1 MFALVSEGNRQV
13 FLPPAARQSDRP
25 LRRTGVT
32 LLEQWGV
39 PLAVLGMLLLTLF
52 MAAVV
57 SRYQAYQADV
67 RVAVRH
73 LYAHAAELV
82 AALAELGR
90 VPLSRELRLTLR
102 SEVLATYRKIRK
114 LNRRCPGIAE
124 EIRKAEYALN
134 AEGAPLAGGVGP
146 MESEQAFHKIIAA
159 LDCLI
164 SNLGRG
170 GTLQAVPA
178 DVRAIFCRELG
189 ERRAEAMSRHHLV
202 EAKHH
207 ERSGNTT
214 RARTHLMALMQALRQ
229 RGPSTEFVRELY
241 AEAESAL
248 SGLNDRQLKS
258 DIVAT
263 DADAA

>member
-1 MFALVSEGNRQV
+1 M
-13 FLPPAARQSDRP
+13 
-25 LRRTGVT
+25 T

-39 PLAVLGMLLLTLF
+39 PLAVLGMLLLTLL
-52 MAAVV
+52 MAAVL

-82 AALAELGR
+82 AALAELGG

-124 EIRKAEYALN
+124 EIRKAEHALN
-134 AEGAPLAGGVGP
+134 AEGAPLAGGVGR
-146 MESEQAFHKIIAA
+146 MDSEQVFRTTIAA
-159 LDCLI
+159 LDRLI
-164 SNLGRG
+164 SALGRG
-170 GTLQAVPA
+170 GTLQPIPA
-178 DVRAIFCRELG
+178 DVRAIFRRELG
-189 ERRAEAMSRHHLV
+189 ERRAEAMSRYHLV

-207 ERSGNTT
+207 DGRGNTT
-214 RARTHLMALMQALRQ
+214 RARTHLMALVQVLRQ
-229 RGPSTEFVRELY
+229 RGPSTDFVRELY

-248 SGLNDRQLKS
+248 SGLNERQLNS
-258 DIVAT
+258 DTVVC

>member
-1 MFALVSEGNRQV
+1 M
-13 FLPPAARQSDRP
+13 
-25 LRRTGVT
+25 T

>member
-1 MFALVSEGNRQV
+1 M
-13 FLPPAARQSDRP
+13 
-25 LRRTGVT
+25 T

-39 PLAVLGMLLLTLF
+39 PLAVLGMLLLTLL
-52 MAAVV
+52 MAAVL

-67 RVAVRH
+67 RVSVRH

-82 AALAELGR
+82 AALGELGR

-124 EIRKAEYALN
+124 ETRKAENALN
-134 AEGAPLAGGVGP
+134 AEGAPPAGGVGP
-146 MESEQAFHKIIAA
+146 METEQVFHKTIAA
-159 LDCLI
+159 LDCL
-164 SNLGRG
+164 SSTLGRG
-170 GTLQAVPA
+170 GTLQPVPA
-178 DVRAIFCRELG
+178 DVRAIFLRELG

-202 EAKHH
+202 EAKRHD
-207 ERSGNTT
+207 EPGNTT
-214 RARTHLMALMQALRQ
+214 SARTHLMALMQVLRQ
-229 RGPSTEFVRELY
+229 RGPSTDFVRELY

-248 SGLNDRQLKS
+248 SGLNERQLKLDTGMS
-258 DIVAT
+258 

>member
-1 MFALVSEGNRQV
+1 M
-13 FLPPAARQSDRP
+13 
-25 LRRTGVT
+25 T

-39 PLAVLGMLLLTLF
+39 PLAVLGMLLLTLL
-52 MAAVV
+52 MAAVL

-73 LYAHAAELV
+73 LYPHAAELV

-124 EIRKAEYALN
+124 EIRKAENALN
-134 AEGAPLAGGVGP
+134 AEGAPLVGGVGR
-146 MESEQAFHKIIAA
+146 MDSEQVFRTTTAA

-164 SNLGRG
+164 SALGRG
-170 GTLQAVPA
+170 GTLQPIPA
-178 DVRAIFCRELG
+178 DVRAIFRRELG
-189 ERRAEAMSRHHLV
+189 ERRAEAMSRYHLV

-207 ERSGNTT
+207 DGRGNIT
-214 RARTHLMALMQALRQ
+214 RARTHLMALVQVLRQ
-229 RGPSTEFVRELY
+229 RGPSTDFVRALF

-248 SGLNDRQLKS
+248 SGLNERQLNS
-258 DIVAT
+258 DTGAS